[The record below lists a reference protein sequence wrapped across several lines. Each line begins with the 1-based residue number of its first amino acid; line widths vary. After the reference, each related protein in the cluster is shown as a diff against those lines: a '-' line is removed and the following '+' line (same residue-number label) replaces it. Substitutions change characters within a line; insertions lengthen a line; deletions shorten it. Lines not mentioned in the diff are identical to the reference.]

1 MATLDLREI
10 PAIYINLDSD
20 IERKERMESM
30 LEEFGFKN
38 VIRLSA
44 TQHRDRLAGCSHS
57 HFNALNEVD
66 VPFIVF
72 EDDCVCKNIN
82 PVITIPDDSDAIY
95 LGVSSWGRMNS
106 HSGPCVY
113 YEEVVDFP
121 RIVRVYN
128 MLGAHAI
135 LYLSKEYASLCSK
148 ISNHFY
154 ETAYHQDIGF
164 AEVQKYFSVYSFD
177 EPLFYQTSS
186 NGTDQKLSSYPS
198 VEFIQYNKNFWKPTG
213 FYS

>member
-20 IERKERMESM
+20 IERKEKMESM
-30 LEEFGFKN
+30 LKEYGFKN
-38 VIRLSA
+38 IIRLSA
-44 TQHRDRLAGCSHS
+44 TKHQDRLAGCSHS

-66 VPFIVF
+66 APFIVF
-72 EDDCVCKNIN
+72 EDDCVCKNTD
-82 PVITIPDDSDAIY
+82 PVITIPDDSDAVY
-95 LGVSSWGRMNS
+95 LGISSWGRMNS

-121 RIVRVYN
+121 GIVRVYN

-135 LYLSKEYASLCSK
+135 LYLSKEYASVCSR

-164 AEVQKYFSVYSFD
+164 AEIQKYFSIYSFD
-177 EPLFYQTSS
+177 DPIFYQTSS

-198 VEFIQYNKNFWKPTG
+198 VEFIQFNKNFWKPTG